1 VQLIDGRP
9 VYAATDLVGF
19 LWCEHLTQLGR
30 AALQGLVAK
39 PSRDDPELE
48 LIRKRGFAHEKRYLE
63 ELDAN
68 GMAVTVIEPDSSETD
83 QAVRLRQSVEATL
96 AAMRRGDP
104 VIYQA
109 AFFDG
114 TWRGHADFLRRVEGQ
129 SDLGPW
135 AYEVA
140 DTKLARTAKAGALLQ
155 LCVYADLMRKVQ
167 GILPPTLEVA
177 LGGSARQVE
186 RFRTPEYM
194 PFYERLRDRFLAA
207 VAPSDPVAY
216 PPVHT
221 YPEPTEHCDVCAWV
235 VECLHRRKEDDH
247 LSLVAGMTRN
257 QQQLLTQRGVNTMTA
272 LSRMPLPVVPRLKGT
287 SNGAVERIREQAR
300 LQVEGREQHRVL
312 FEMLSP
318 IEAEHGLALLPP
330 PSRGDL
336 FFDMEGDPFVEDEG
350 ADGLEYLFGV
360 IEPGDGLGLDPSFHA
375 FWGLDRAQE
384 KVAFESFIDL
394 VMARR
399 RADPNL
405 HVYHY
410 AAYEPT
416 AVKRLMGRHAT
427 REDEVDELLRA
438 GVFVDLFRVVKQ
450 GVRVSQDSY
459 SIKKLEALYGF
470 RREISLRDAGNSMVN
485 FELWLDDQA
494 NKRDLLDLIRDYNRD
509 DCVSNM
515 RLRDWLEQRRAS
527 LEAAGTPVPRPGP
540 RKGDAPPAVSE
551 AQARVEALAARLTD
565 RLPPPEE
572 RTNEQQATWLLAQLL
587 DWFRREDKAYWW
599 EYFHRLNDLTDEA
612 RIDDDGCIGGL
623 VFQEI
628 VGTVKRS
635 ELLRFTFPP
644 QENDISAGSG
654 VDDARTGKS
663 PGTITL
669 VDQVAGVLEMTRGLN
684 RHDEP
689 YPTSLIPSEYFKT
702 EDQREALLRMG
713 EWVAEHGIESEGA
726 FQAGRDLLLHRAPR
740 AGQEPG
746 EALRRPAESTLQAA
760 RRLALAL
767 QDSTLAVQGP
777 PGTGKTFQ
785 GARMIVELV
794 RAGKRVGVTA
804 TGHKVIGNLLDEV
817 ARAADEEGVSVRI
830 GQKPGRE
837 DDPTCSV
844 ATSYRDSDALLGAL
858 ISREVNVAGGTPWV
872 WSDPQFVNSVDVLF
886 VDEAGQMSL
895 ANALAVTPAARSL
908 VLLGDPQQLEQ
919 PRQGSHPPGAE
930 ASALQHLLGGAET
943 IPDSLGLF
951 LDRTWRMHPDLT
963 RTTSELFYEDRLA
976 AQEITAGQRLIGTD
990 VLNGTGVRWIAVD
1003 HEGNENES
1011 VEEAAVLNELV
1022 RSLVGTKWIDRLGSR
1037 RTLSWE
1043 NMLVVAPY
1051 NAQVAKI
1058 QELLPEAR
1066 VGTVD
1071 KFQGQE
1077 AVVAFY
1083 SLTSSSP
1090 DLAPRG
1096 MEFLYSRNRLNVAT
1110 SRAQCL
1116 AVIVGSERL
1125 LDPVVTTPHQV
1136 RLASAL
1142 CRMWDL
1148 GTASMIKM
1156 EAAGIGP

>member
-30 AALQGLVAK
+30 ATLDGLVAK
-39 PSRDDPELE
+39 PVRDDPELE
-48 LIRKRGFAHEKRYLE
+48 LIRKRGFAHEKRYIAELE
-63 ELDAN
+63 SRGLS
-68 GMAVTVIEPDSSETD
+68 VTVIEPDSSETD
-83 QAVRLRQSVEATL
+83 HVARLRQSVDATF
-96 AAMRRGDP
+96 AAMRRGDE

-114 TWRGHADFLRRVEGQ
+114 TWRGHADFLKRVDMPSG
-129 SDLGPW
+129 LGEW
-135 AYEVA
+135 TYEVA
-140 DTKLARTAKAGALLQ
+140 DTKLAHTAKAGALLQ
-155 LCVYADLMRKVQ
+155 LCVYADLIRQVQ
-167 GILPPTLEVA
+167 GVLPPALEVA
-177 LGGSARQVE
+177 LGGSARLVE

-194 PFYERLRDRFLAA
+194 PFYERLRDRFLKA
-207 VAPSDPVAY
+207 VDPVQPIAY
-216 PPVHT
+216 PPATT
-221 YPEPTEHCDVCAWV
+221 YPEPVEHCDVCAWV
-235 VECLHRRKEDDH
+235 VECLHRRQADDH
-247 LSLVAGMTRN
+247 LSLVAGISRN
-257 QQQLLTQRGVNTMTA
+257 QRELLVERGVDTMTA
-272 LSRMPLPVVPRLKGT
+272 LSRLPLPVVPRLKGV
-287 SNGAVERIREQAR
+287 SSAAIERVREQAR
-300 LQVEGREQHRVL
+300 LQVEGREQHKVL
-312 FEMLSP
+312 FELLKP

-330 PSRGDL
+330 PSAGDL
-336 FFDMEGDPFVEDEG
+336 FFDMEGDPFVEEDG

-360 IEPGDGLGLDPSFHA
+360 IEPGDGLGLDPTFHA
-375 FWGLDRAQE
+375 YWGLDRSEE
-384 KVAFESFIDL
+384 KQAFESFIDL
-394 VMARR
+394 VMERQKR
-399 RADPNL
+399 YPDL
-405 HVYHY
+405 HVFHY
-410 AAYEPT
+410 GAYEPS

-427 REDEVDELLRA
+427 REEEVDELLRA
-438 GVFVDLFRVVKQ
+438 GVFVDLFRVIRQ

-470 RREISLRDAGNSMVN
+470 QRVISLRDAGSSMVN
-485 FELWLDDQA
+485 FELWLEDQV
-494 NKRDLLDLIRDYNRD
+494 NRHDLLDLIREYNRD
-509 DCVSNM
+509 DCVSNW

-551 AQARVEALAARLTD
+551 AQARVEALAARLTAG
-565 RLPPPEE
+565 LPPAEE

-599 EYFHRLNDLTDEA
+599 EYFHRLNDLTDDE

-623 VFQEI
+623 VFQGI

-635 ELLRFTFPP
+635 EILRYTFPP
-644 QENDISAGSG
+644 QENDIGEG
-654 VDDARTGKS
+654 KNVIDPETGES
-663 PGTITL
+663 PGSVHAI
-669 VDQVAGVLEMTRGLN
+669 DQVAGILDLKRGVG
-684 RHDEP
+684 RTDPHP
-689 YPTSLIPSEYFKT
+689 RSLVPKDYYSND
-702 EDQREALLRMG
+702 DQRNALLNLG
-713 EWVAEHGIESEGA
+713 EWVADHGIEADGA
-726 FQAGRDLLLHRAPR
+726 FQAGRDLLLRRAPR
-740 AGQEPG
+740 AGQELG
-746 EALRRPAESTLQAA
+746 EPLRRPNEATLDAA

-794 RAGKRVGVTA
+794 RAGKRVGVAA

-817 ARAADEEGVSVRI
+817 ARAAAEEGVSVRI

-844 ATSYRDSDALLGAL
+844 AICYRDSEALLNAL
-858 ISREVNVAGGTPWV
+858 IARDIDVAGGTAWV
-872 WSDPQFVNSVDVLF
+872 WSDPEYANSLDVLF

-895 ANALAVTPAARSL
+895 ANALAVAPAARSL

-930 ASALQHLLGGAET
+930 ASALQHLLSDAET

-963 RTTSELFYEDRLA
+963 RITSELFYEDRLA
-976 AQEITAGQRLIGTD
+976 AEEITARQRLLGTD

-1003 HEGNENES
+1003 HEGNENAS
-1011 VEEAAVLNELV
+1011 VEEADVVNELV
-1022 RSLVGTKWIDRLGSR
+1022 RSLLGTEWLDRFGNRRSLG
-1037 RTLSWE
+1037 WE

-1051 NAQVAKI
+1051 NAQVAKLL
-1058 QELLPEAR
+1058 ELLPEAR
-1066 VGTVD
+1066 IGTVD

-1116 AVIVGSERL
+1116 AVVVGSDRL
-1125 LDPVVTTPHQV
+1125 LDPMVKTPRQV

-1142 CRMWDL
+1142 CRMWQV
-1148 GTASMIKM
+1148 GTSRVPQGVAV
-1156 EAAGIGP
+1156 